1 MKNWS
6 VGDLALVI
14 AQVDE
19 ISNEYGHIY
28 HGDVVTIASINNH
41 KVQAR
46 TRGGELIKVWAE
58 CRIEAPD
65 GTEWSAVFCNLKKVD
80 PPDEAGDWEQLEGIW
95 EPAESCETTGQRGA
109 VCCPSDY
116 SRELK

>member
-58 CRIEAPD
+58 CKIEAPD

-95 EPAESCETTGQRGA
+95 EPKIPVTVDEQRRA
-109 VCCPSDY
+109 AYCPSGY
-116 SRELK
+116 VRELK